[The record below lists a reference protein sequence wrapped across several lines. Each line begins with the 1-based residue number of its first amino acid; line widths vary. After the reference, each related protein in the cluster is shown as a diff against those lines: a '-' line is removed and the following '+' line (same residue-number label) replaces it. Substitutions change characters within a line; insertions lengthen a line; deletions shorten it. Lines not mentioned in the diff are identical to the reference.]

1 MLRLPFD
8 VYPLL
13 RPVLFRLDPEFAH
26 HLALFS
32 LKSGLFP
39 AKAVRPDPVLKT
51 CFNGVEFA
59 HPIGLAAGFDKQAEI
74 MPQLFQLGFSSV
86 EIGGVTPLPQPGNP
100 KPRMFRIPEAQ
111 ALINRFNLNNVGI
124 DAFEARLR
132 LWSQKF
138 PEGMARPFLG
148 VNIARGD
155 NAKDDAAAYSLGLQK
170 LAPYVAFATINISC
184 PNECDAR
191 NLEARD
197 QLRDLL
203 KRIMETHA
211 ALESKQ
217 PLLLVKI
224 SPDLSEKQAEDIA
237 KVAEDACINGLI
249 VGNTTTDRPPEI
261 PPIVAAEK
269 GGLSG
274 KPLFEKSTWL
284 LGRMYQLT
292 DGKMPL
298 IGCGGVFTGEDAY
311 RKIRAGASLVQIYTA
326 MVYRGTLVVPKIAE
340 ELATLLKRD
349 GFACASDAVG
359 ANYRKA

>member
-1 MLRLPFD
+1 
-8 VYPLL
+8 
-13 RPVLFRLDPEFAH
+13 
-26 HLALFS
+26 
-32 LKSGLFP
+32 
-39 AKAVRPDPVLKT
+39 LKT
-51 CFNGVEFA
+51 RFNGVEFK
-59 HPIGLAAGFDKQAEI
+59 HPLGLAAGFDKQAEI

-86 EIGGVTPLPQPGNP
+86 EIGGVTPLPQSGNP
-100 KPRMFRIPEAQ
+100 KPRMFRIPEAK
-111 ALINRFNLNNVGI
+111 ALINRFNLNNVGL
-124 DAFEARLR
+124 DVFEARLR
-132 LWSQKF
+132 KWHDGF
-138 PEGMARPFLG
+138 PQGAARPFLG

-155 NAKDDAAAYSLGLQK
+155 NCKDDAAAYSLGLQK

-197 QLRDLL
+197 QLRELL

-211 ALESKQ
+211 ALDKK
-217 PLLLVKI
+217 PMLLVKI
-224 SPDLSEKQAEDIA
+224 SPDLSEKQAEDVA
-237 KVAEDACINGLI
+237 KVVEEARIDGLI
-249 VGNTTTDRPPEI
+249 VGNTTTDRPQEI
-261 PPIVAAEK
+261 PSPIAAEK

-340 ELATLLKRD
+340 ELAALLKRG
-349 GFACASDAVG
+349 GFACANEAIG
-359 ANYRKA
+359 ADFRKA